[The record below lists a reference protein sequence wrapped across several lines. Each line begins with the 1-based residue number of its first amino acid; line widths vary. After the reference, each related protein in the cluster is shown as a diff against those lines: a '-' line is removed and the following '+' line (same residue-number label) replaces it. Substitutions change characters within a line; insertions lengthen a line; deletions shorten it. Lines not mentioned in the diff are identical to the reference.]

1 MTIKTNELINVI
13 NTMALITLLQ
23 FTNLTVTLNCI
34 NIAIN
39 KANRVTTKSNKRMK
53 NFGTILKFLIL
64 NILFLISFKFRG
76 VFEVINEMT

>member
-1 MTIKTNELINVI
+1 
-13 NTMALITLLQ
+13 MAFSTLPQ

-34 NIAIN
+34 NMAIN
-39 KANRVTTKSNKRMK
+39 KAVSVAPKSNKRMK

-76 VFEVINEMT
+76 VFEMRNKVV